1 MSLTKPHSQQIL
13 HVPVEVGRVARS
25 QYDKNQD
32 AVSLLDFGFVAGEAS
47 DNADAWTRLANEV
60 NAQQEGGGLR
70 ILVPPGVWRTTVQ
83 PPLFTQQV
91 SLIGSGA
98 GQCMLYFDG
107 CGGLQCDL
115 SWLPRINAP
124 TPSARVGFRARGRL
138 PATSPN

>member
-32 AVSLLDFGFVAGEAS
+32 AVLLLDFGFVAGEAS

-91 SLIGSGA
+91 SLVGSGS
-98 GQCMLYFDG
+98 GPCRLSFYGLGGTQCAL
-107 CGGLQCDL
+107 
-115 SWLPRINAP
+115 
-124 TPSARVGFRARGRL
+124 RVRTRL
-138 PATSPN
+138 TTTH

>member
-25 QYDKNQD
+25 QYGKNQD

-83 PPLFTQQV
+83 PPLFTQQA

-98 GQCMLYFDG
+98 GQCMLFSEDRKSTR
-107 CGGLQCDL
+107 LNSSPQCA
-115 SWLPRINAP
+115 SRMQF
-124 TPSARVGFRARGRL
+124 SA
-138 PATSPN
+138 

>member
-91 SLIGSGA
+91 SLIGSRSEEHTSE
-98 GQCMLYFDG
+98 
-107 CGGLQCDL
+107 LQSL
-115 SWLPRINAP
+115 MRISYAVFCLKKKHN
-124 TPSARVGFRARGRL
+124 
-138 PATSPN
+138 

>member
-25 QYDKNQD
+25 QYGKNQD

-83 PPLFTQQV
+83 PLLFTQQV
-91 SLIGSGA
+91 WLIGSGA
-98 GQCMLYFDG
+98 EIGRANVCTPVTNARPVCRLLLEQKKYT
-107 CGGLQCDL
+107 
-115 SWLPRINAP
+115 SLPH
-124 TPSARVGFRARGRL
+124 
-138 PATSPN
+138 